1 MEQLRLRPE
10 ALVWREIDNEL
21 IAVDVAASSY
31 LSANSSG
38 SLLWQMLAAGTTRAK
53 LIDRLVETFDI
64 SEERAAS
71 DVDDFLRSLEARE
84 LLAT

>member
-31 LSANSSG
+31 LSANPSG
-38 SLLWQMLAAGTTRAK
+38 SLLWQMLAGGTTRTK

-71 DVDDFLRSLEARE
+71 DVDAFLRSLEARE